1 MNNQK
6 YSRYLTVQIP
16 FWGFGSNDLLDGY
29 DDVLE
34 MEKETLEGYN
44 ALNDEN
50 ESILSKY
57 LLNYDYAAYQDIIAR
72 QYLHGVRIYINEF
85 LNKSELWQNATHN
98 LNLRFKSDDCNSI
111 TMSISKKDMKLIIAA
126 LGDDYQ
132 DFLDARYYSDMNEII
147 EKDDTIRFFSWLFE
161 YIEEQTGNEYIIWIM
176 DEINK
181 FEAYMECLPREY
193 FDWLHSHDKSEN
205 DSK

>member
-16 FWGFGSNDLLDGY
+16 FWGFGSNDLLEY
-29 DDVLE
+29 DKVLE
-34 MEKETLEGYN
+34 MEKETLEMYD
-44 ALNDEN
+44 ALNEEN
-50 ESILSKY
+50 ESILSEY
-57 LLNYDYAAYQDIIAR
+57 LLNYDFQNYQNIIAR
-72 QYLHGVRIYINEF
+72 QYLEGVEIYINDF
-85 LNKSELWQNATHN
+85 LNKSGLWQNVTHD

-132 DFLDARYYSDMNEII
+132 DFLNARDYSNMNDVI
-147 EKDDTIRFFSWLFE
+147 EKNDSIKFFSWLFE
-161 YIEEQTGNEYIIWIM
+161 YIEEQTGNEFVIWIM

-181 FEAYMECLPREY
+181 FEA
-193 FDWLHSHDKSEN
+193 
-205 DSK
+205 